1 MSDSHRK
8 SPLRGAIAGI
18 AGGLV
23 ASWIMN
29 EFMSGPGKKLQESVQ
44 TQTQTQPRRGKSQS
58 EDEDATMKAADA
70 IVEISTGGRHL
81 SREEK
86 EKAGPIVHYSYG
98 GLVGGLYGALAEY
111 WHAPTAGFGTA
122 FGTVLFGAGDL
133 VAVPAL
139 HLSPSSDGQPPSAY
153 VNPFL
158 SHLVYGS
165 TTELVR
171 RGLRAIF

>member
-1 MSDSHRK
+1 MSNNHKR
-8 SPLRGAIAGI
+8 SPLRGAIAGV
-18 AGGLV
+18 AGGLA

-29 EFMSGPGKKLQESVQ
+29 EFIAGPGKKLQEAVQ
-44 TQTQTQPRRGKSQS
+44 TQPKQSKSRS
-58 EDEDATMKAADA
+58 EEDDATMKAADA

-81 SREEK
+81 SHEEK
-86 EKAGPIVHYSYG
+86 EKAGPIVHYSFG
-98 GLVGGLYGALAEY
+98 GMVGGLYGALAEY

-171 RGLRAIF
+171 RGLRAIL

>member
-1 MSDSHRK
+1 MSNNHKK
-8 SPLRGAIAGI
+8 SPLRGAIAGL
-18 AGGLV
+18 AGGLA

-29 EFMSGPGKKLQESVQ
+29 EFMAGPGKKLQESVQ
-44 TQTQTQPRRGKSQS
+44 SQPQRGNNQS
-58 EDEDATMKAADA
+58 EDEDATMRAADA

-111 WHAPTAGFGTA
+111 WHAPTAGLGTA

-158 SHLVYGS
+158 SHLVYGG

-171 RGLRAIF
+171 RGLRAIL